1 MLKNYNKILIFQIN
15 VELSRPIYIKK
26 NKNKQK
32 QKRIAYNII
41 RKVKNIKTFFNGFD

>member
-15 VELSRPIYIKK
+15 FELSRPIYKK
-26 NKNKQK
+26 KEQK
-32 QKRIAYNII
+32 KKKKKIAYNII